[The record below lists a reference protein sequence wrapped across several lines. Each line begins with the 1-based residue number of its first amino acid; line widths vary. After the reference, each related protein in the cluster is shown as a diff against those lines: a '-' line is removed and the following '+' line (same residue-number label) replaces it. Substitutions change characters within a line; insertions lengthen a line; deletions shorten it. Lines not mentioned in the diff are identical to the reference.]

1 MEKRTSKSSR
11 LIRGGLA
18 VFTII
23 LVILIFGVIHVV
35 SGIQGTARVVNYA
48 GLVRGGTQRM
58 VKMEIA
64 GEPQDKLIETIQSYI
79 DGLRKG
85 SKELDFVR
93 LDDREF
99 QDKMQELD
107 IYFQKLKKEIYLV
120 REKGYQNTEI
130 ISKSEK
136 FFGICDEAVGLS
148 EIYSQERA
156 TSGKTGKTDR
166 TGCFL
171 PDPSDSDRTYQ
182 SYPLCGT
189 EQSFTEKSL
198 SG

>member
-1 MEKRTSKSSR
+1 MEKKTSKSSR

-107 IYFQKLKKEIYLV
+107 ICFQKLKKEIYLV
-120 REKGYQNTEI
+120 REKAIRTQ
-130 ISKSEK
+130 KSFPK
-136 FFGICDEAVGLS
+136 V
-148 EIYSQERA
+148 RN
-156 TSGKTGKTDR
+156 
-166 TGCFL
+166 
-171 PDPSDSDRTYQ
+171 
-182 SYPLCGT
+182 
-189 EQSFTEKSL
+189 SL
-198 SG
+198 GSVMKQWVCQRYIPRRGPQLWKNWKD

>member
-148 EIYSQERA
+148 EI
-156 TSGKTGKTDR
+156 
-166 TGCFL
+166 
-171 PDPSDSDRTYQ
+171 
-182 SYPLCGT
+182 
-189 EQSFTEKSL
+189 
-198 SG
+198 